1 MRRSYT
7 HFLIL
12 FFIGTLSLQANPLSW
27 DRTEAAVELG
37 PDVTEAS
44 ASYIATNN
52 SDAVIQISKIETS
65 CGCTGSVVDKKRLQP
80 SESTAVVATF
90 HKGKRTSGGTNKL
103 QVFLDDAPQPSATL
117 KLKVEIAT
125 PIRVNPQI
133 VYWNASSASTERS
146 VQVTLDLRYTSE
158 LAAIEYDTERLT
170 VTRKSNS
177 ENPSLLTLSILPKS
191 FETALRQSII
201 LRSKPTKDQSS
212 AEAKI
217 HVFVQK

>member
-1 MRRSYT
+1 MRRNYT
-7 HFLIL
+7 YFLNL
-12 FFIGTLSLQANPLSW
+12 FFIGALSLQANPLSW
-27 DRTEAAVELG
+27 DRTEAAVELA
-37 PDVTEAS
+37 PDATEAS

-65 CGCTGSVVDKKRLQP
+65 CGCTGSVVDKKRLHP
-80 SESTAVVATF
+80 GESTKVVASF

-103 QVFLDDAPQPSATL
+103 QVFLDDATQPSATL

-133 VYWNASSASTERS
+133 VYWNASSAATERS
-146 VQVTLDLRYTSE
+146 VQVTLDLRYASE
-158 LAAIEYDTERLT
+158 LAAIEYDSESMT
-170 VTRKSNS
+170 VTRESNS
-177 ENPSLLTLSILPKS
+177 EDPSLLTLSILTKS
-191 FETALRQSII
+191 FDTALRQSII